1 MLSLPSSRLRP
12 NPPHPSLREDSLPDP
27 RSPPL
32 TKRHKDAVTRRVPIP
47 ARSANPNRPCAR
59 SAFCPGTS
67 RPHPTAGV
75 GPTARTSA
83 YRPPPGKVAA
93 VARPLTHL
101 TPRSVPSRAAVPYGH
116 RRHRAEPSPAEPPR
130 PHRPAPRPK
139 APPPRFPLWPAP
151 RGAGQ
156 GGRATANLS
165 PRTSLIG
172 VKSNQWKRREGGSS
186 RQSAAPT
193 WGSQEGCPRV
203 AGSSL
208 PARGAS
214 PAWGCRRAV
223 SLGRGVDLG
232 SPSACRPPPALRLP
246 PSLPPVDGGHP
257 GPCPRPPPAPLT
269 HFPANPKCA
278 PRPCPR
284 PPALRPGACSGGR
297 GCGSRSCG
305 AAQTTSA
312 LHPLWRSRGRG
323 AFVGRREAFR
333 KAKKKKAPTFP
344 CERGSGG
351 RGTIASGLQR
361 ARGRR

>member
-59 SAFCPGTS
+59 SAFCPGTT

-83 YRPPPGKVAA
+83 YRPPPRKVAA
-93 VARPLTHL
+93 VARPFTHL

-116 RRHRAEPSPAEPPR
+116 RRHRAEPSPAEPPS

-156 GGRATANLS
+156 GGRTTANLS

-193 WGSQEGCPRV
+193 WGSQEGCLRV
-203 AGSSL
+203 AGSPL

-246 PSLPPVDGGHP
+246 PSRRRRAPRAVPSPSARPADPLPSESQVRAPAV
-257 GPCPRPPPAPLT
+257 PAPT
-269 HFPANPKCA
+269 RAEA
-278 PRPCPR
+278 WG
-284 PPALRPGACSGGR
+284 LRRGPGLREPQLRRGPDDVRSASFVAVPGAGGF
-297 GCGSRSCG
+297 CGSPRSLQKRKKEKKPRRFHVNEVPGGAEQSPPDFKGLG
-305 AAQTTSA
+305 AAD
-312 LHPLWRSRGRG
+312 
-323 AFVGRREAFR
+323 E
-333 KAKKKKAPTFP
+333 
-344 CERGSGG
+344 
-351 RGTIASGLQR
+351 
-361 ARGRR
+361 